1 MECLDSTVRLA
12 QPAGL
17 LRTVMDEG
25 AEVHALL
32 EALPLDGRLDQFVT
46 SVLEAAYRRPVA
58 SRDRPARHQT
68 VDGLS
73 EREHEVLR
81 YLASRLSYAEMAGEL
96 FISVN
101 TLKTHLKAVYRKLG
115 VSTRAEAVA
124 AARRSG
130 LL

>member
-1 MECLDSTVRLA
+1 M
-12 QPAGL
+12 
-17 LRTVMDEG
+17 
-25 AEVHALL
+25 
-32 EALPLDGRLDQFVT
+32 
-46 SVLEAAYRRPVA
+46 
-58 SRDRPARHQT
+58 
-68 VDGLS
+68 
-73 EREHEVLR
+73 LR

-115 VSTRAEAVA
+115 VATRAEAVA